1 MSEAGHNSDGRLQ
14 SFIERIERLEN
25 EKHAVAED
33 IKEVYAEAKGT
44 GYDVKIMRRIVRYRC
59 EDSERRREEDEL
71 LAAYLDALGMVGEI
85 GDRRIYRTR

>member
-59 EDSERRREEDEL
+59 EDSERRAREDEMFDIY
-71 LAAYLDALGMVGEI
+71 LASLK
-85 GDRRIYRTR
+85 